1 MRPSSSTSLAM
12 LIVLASGPAAAA
24 ETEAHKF
31 FGDARFAYAVSERET
46 RESESLPREDDLRLR
61 LRLGAET
68 RLSEEWKVRGRL
80 AGRFSTEQDS
90 SRFWLKAWAPTRTG
104 LELGDTTID
113 ELYLDYVPAGGNWSL
128 RAGRFQGKFALK
140 GIASKSFDRNNS
152 PNTDINWTDG
162 LHFTYGTNSA
172 WRSHLVL
179 QSNASNGSGQVAR
192 APLTFDDNGSHI
204 TMFAAVEAA
213 EPLGSITQRL
223 FTVTYMPS
231 TLATDGLEAPTRD
244 DYLAFTAKL
253 FAEWPVGEMRGGLG
267 AEFGYAPDTPSAS
280 LYDPAATGNV
290 DGTAWQVSL
299 NLWDFAPGHNIAFV
313 HGEVT
318 AGWLLS
324 PDFRNN
330 DKLMEVRYQWRISSK
345 WTMTARLRQR
355 QEIDVPA
362 GTPQLRVDDDF
373 YLRFTTRF

>member
-1 MRPSSSTSLAM
+1 M
-12 LIVLASGPAAAA
+12 LIALASGPVAAA
-24 ETEAHKF
+24 ETDAHKF

-68 RLSEEWKVRGRL
+68 RLSEEWKMRGRL

-104 LELGDTTID
+104 LELGDATID

-162 LHFTYGTNSA
+162 LHFTYGTNST

-192 APLTFDDNGSHI
+192 APLTFDDNSSHI

-231 TLATDGLEAPTRD
+231 TLATDGLEAPARD

-253 FAEWPVGEMRGGLG
+253 FAEWPVG
-267 AEFGYAPDTPSAS
+267 PD
-280 LYDPAATGNV
+280 
-290 DGTAWQVSL
+290 AWRPWRRVRL
-299 NLWDFAPGHNIAFV
+299 RPGHAV
-313 HGEVT
+313 RVTLRPRRHGQRRRYRM
-318 AGWLLS
+318 AGLS
-324 PDFRNN
+324 EPVGLRA
-330 DKLMEVRYQWRISSK
+330 RTRH
-345 WTMTARLRQR
+345 RLRAR
-355 QEIDVPA
+355 RSHDRLVAVA
-362 GTPQLRVDDDF
+362 GLPQ
-373 YLRFTTRF
+373 